1 MADAMEESAEKQD
14 TTKDPNEGK
23 TMLDFV
29 KSEVGLESSEKS
41 DAQKMGNTDE
51 EEEETKIKTEIEGEE
66 KKEPKEGEEEEAED
80 SEEKKKKEGEEKE
93 DQESEEEDDETKAE
107 EKAPVPYERFEE
119 VNNKYKVS
127 VEEYEKAKPLVEAHQ
142 QIIDYCGQYQITQ
155 EQFSRALEIQG
166 LLNTDP
172 QKALEK
178 ILPIVEAVQGFTGDR
193 LPDDLQKKVDT
204 GKMELSD
211 AREMAKLRAQ
221 GQFGATRF
229 QQFQQMQQQRAQT
242 EFQRA
247 QVNAVNAWVESKQKT
262 DPDFKPRTD
271 KTKPKGRY
279 EFVYDAVVATL
290 NERDAKGQPVHVVK
304 EPGDLTAIMEQ
315 AYQETM
321 KSLSPMTRKP
331 ATRKVL
337 THNGSGSRNTE
348 VKIENAKSMKE
359 AIRIAAEAHGL

>member
-1 MADAMEESAEKQD
+1 MADAMEESPEKQD

-29 KSEVGLESSEKS
+29 KTEIGIKPEG
-41 DAQKMGNTDE
+41 DAQKLGKTE
-51 EEEETKIKTEIEGEE
+51 EEEEAEEVEDTTSIEGEE
-66 KKEPKEGEEEEAED
+66 KKTEPKEGEEDEEE
-80 SEEKKKKEGEEKE
+80 KKKEGEE
-93 DQESEEEDDETKAE
+93 EEEKEGEEEEEEPQAE

-119 VNNKYKVS
+119 INNKYKVS
-127 VEEYEKAKPLVEAHQ
+127 VEEYEKVKPMVEAHQ
-142 QIIDYCGQYQITQ
+142 QIIDYCTQNQITQ
-155 EQFSRALEIQG
+155 EQFSNLLEIQR

-178 ILPIVEAVQGFTGDR
+178 ILPIVEAVQGFTGDK
-193 LPDDLQKKVDT
+193 LPSDLQTKVDT
-204 GKMELSD
+204 GKMDLAD

-221 GQFGATRF
+221 SQLGTSRF
-229 QQFQQMQQQRAQT
+229 QQYQQIQQQRAQT

-247 QVNAVNAWVESKQKT
+247 QVSAVNSWVESKQKT
-262 DPDFKPRTD
+262 DPDFKPRAD

-279 EFVYDAVVATL
+279 EFVYDAVVAVM
-290 NERDAKGQPVHVVK
+290 NERNERGELVHVIK
-304 EPGDLTAIMEQ
+304 NPGDLTAIMEQ

-321 KSLSPMTRKP
+321 KSLSPMAKKP
-331 ATRKVL
+331 ATRKPL